1 MEQEKINNLILH
13 LKKAYPN
20 PEIELD
26 YTSPLEL
33 LVATILSAQCTD
45 KRVNIVTKT
54 LFNKHRTLKD
64 YFTVNQSVLEN
75 EIKSTGFFRQKARS
89 IVNCCL
95 YIQNNH
101 GGKVPKTMTELTS
114 LPGVGRKTASVVL
127 ANGYG
132 IPAIAVDTH
141 VIRISNRLGLVNT
154 KNPEKIEFALMKQL
168 PEKHWGFFSNA
179 VILHGRRICKARKPL
194 CNNCIIKDLCNYFKN
209 GGLVQ

>member
-1 MEQEKINNLILH
+1 MEQERINNLISH
-13 LKKAYPN
+13 LKEAYPN

-26 YTSPLEL
+26 YASPLEL

-75 EIKSTGFFRQKARS
+75 EIRSTGFFRQKAKS

-154 KNPEKIEFALMKQL
+154 RDPEKIEFALMKQL
-168 PEKHWGFFSNA
+168 PEKHWGYFSNA

-194 CNNCIIKDLCNYFKN
+194 CNNCIIKDLCNYFNN